1 MSLVRPVDSF
11 LVIMGSLTWPEAS
24 NFQRLQKR
32 PQMGSVLSKCLIP
45 DRLPDEYR
53 NVWQVYGMCH
63 NFVCV
68 EMVYN

>member
-1 MSLVRPVDSF
+1 
-11 LVIMGSLTWPEAS
+11 
-24 NFQRLQKR
+24 
-32 PQMGSVLSKCLIP
+32 MGSVLSKCLIP